1 MQLKDYKAVAK
12 DMFKRSSYTDLVQ
25 QLPGDHQVDMFQSM

>member
-12 DMFKRSSYTDLVQ
+12 DRFKTSSYTDLVQ
-25 QLPGDHQVDMFQSM
+25 QLSGDHQVDMFQSM

>member
-12 DMFKRSSYTDLVQ
+12 DRFKRNSYTDLVQ